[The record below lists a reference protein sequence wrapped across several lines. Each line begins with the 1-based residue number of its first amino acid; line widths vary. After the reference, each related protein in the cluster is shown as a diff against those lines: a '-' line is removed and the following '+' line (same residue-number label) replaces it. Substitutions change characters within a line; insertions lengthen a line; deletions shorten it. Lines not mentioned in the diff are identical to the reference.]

1 MSEGEPDDAK
11 TGERKSRRARA
22 RLSED
27 LARAEVMVAAAAAD
41 GITLESGDIAA
52 IKAARGMVDRGAWTS
67 EWESRFYAAIGRIGK
82 TVHYPSVQVFNDLKA
97 SDELLSHASLGGLPI
112 ATQDIEALTRARIAR
127 VEGVWTARIESDYY
141 AALNRISKDVLPVVA
156 ATAGKE
162 ACRGAR
168 RAIRIY
174 TITAISLTILVVA
187 LSCLLFSVNQISDDV
202 AKMVAINDPAAMMLH
217 NQLMSHQSSIIETRQ
232 GQEREIRKLVG
243 SAFQQHNRSQGD
255 EESVIS
261 ARQKASSDLR
271 SLSNSQPALQIKD
284 LLQRFATNN
293 RQLYNDVTRTRGI
306 GKWLHLPVINPYTEA
321 KCPLASETATASA
334 PTASSSQ
341 GASSPAPAN
350 WTCSNNKVRA
360 NLEIKVPIM
369 DADRVTNEN
378 NETLSSEDAV
388 HEGFQKIAAYQDI
401 RAMAMYGRDI
411 VLSLVGAVTGFVLP
425 VLYAWL
431 GACAAILR
439 KIKSET
445 ETSTFH
451 PEYSKVANRSH
462 ITCAVIVG
470 IAIGLFS
477 DLVQGGKNIS
487 PLAVAFIAGYA
498 SDKFFYFV
506 DRLVD
511 AIFPGRAPGKT
522 DLPHAAILVH
532 ADAPGGRP
540 PSEV

>member
-27 LARAEVMVAAAAAD
+27 LARAEAMVAAAAAD

-52 IKAARGMVDRGAWTS
+52 IKAARGMVDRGAWIS

-112 ATQDIEALTRARIAR
+112 AKQDIEALTRARIAR

-141 AALNRISKDVLPVVA
+141 AALNRISNDVLPVVA
-156 ATAGKE
+156 ATAGRQ

-174 TITAISLTILVVA
+174 TITTISLTILVVA

-217 NQLMSHQSSIIETRQ
+217 NQSMSHQSSIIETRQ

-261 ARQKASSDLR
+261 ARQKGSSDLR

-321 KCPLASETATASA
+321 NARSLRRRLQPAHLPQAARKAHLRQPLQTGHVLTTRCARTSKSKCPSWTRTGLPMRTTKHSVPKTPCTKASRRSRPTKTSARWPCTGATSCSRSSA
-334 PTASSSQ
+334 RS
-341 GASSPAPAN
+341 
-350 WTCSNNKVRA
+350 RA
-360 NLEIKVPIM
+360 LCCLCFTPGW
-369 DADRVTNEN
+369 A
-378 NETLSSEDAV
+378 
-388 HEGFQKIAAYQDI
+388 
-401 RAMAMYGRDI
+401 RARPFCARSRARLKRARFM
-411 VLSLVGAVTGFVLP
+411 VLS
-425 VLYAWL
+425 
-431 GACAAILR
+431 
-439 KIKSET
+439 
-445 ETSTFH
+445 
-451 PEYSKVANRSH
+451 
-462 ITCAVIVG
+462 
-470 IAIGLFS
+470 
-477 DLVQGGKNIS
+477 Q
-487 PLAVAFIAGYA
+487 
-498 SDKFFYFV
+498 
-506 DRLVD
+506 
-511 AIFPGRAPGKT
+511 
-522 DLPHAAILVH
+522 
-532 ADAPGGRP
+532 
-540 PSEV
+540 